1 MICKN
6 SCTPSPTCE
15 LFLVIHRTIVVSW
28 HSLWRIFDFQQ
39 NQTPIKFCRAMIHLF
54 GFAGTRGAPLLSLSV
69 IGLRKLDCCF
79 ASRGFLI
86 LSLETEAGVKEV
98 KKLAWVP
105 CAVAPI
111 RYAHLAAAQM
121 SQFVKFDET
130 SESASSHGGVT
141 SAGEVPVLDLPR
153 LHWRVENSMF
163 FC

>member
-1 MICKN
+1 MSWISLPMICKN

-86 LSLETEAGVKEV
+86 WVLKPKPVW
-98 KKLAWVP
+98 KKLKNLLGFRVQLLQ
-105 CAVAPI
+105 
-111 RYAHLAAAQM
+111 YATLT
-121 SQFVKFDET
+121 SQQPRWANSWSLTRRRSRPPAMVVSLLPAKF
-130 SESASSHGGVT
+130 
-141 SAGEVPVLDLPR
+141 R
-153 LHWRVENSMF
+153 
-163 FC
+163 C